1 MNEHVMLEIARQR
14 AAERQESAR
23 LTRLAREQRAV
34 DRARRG
40 QRGGGVRGV
49 PGVPGV
55 PAQGGGAADWPAVP
69 DYVDGTFATD
79 RQAASAG
86 RAAARR

>member
-14 AAERQESAR
+14 TAERQESAR
-23 LTRLAREQRAV
+23 LSRLAREQRAV

-40 QRGGGVRGV
+40 QRHVGVR
-49 PGVPGV
+49 GV
-55 PAQGGGAADWPAVP
+55 PAQGGGLADLPAVP
-69 DYVDGTFATD
+69 DYVDGTFASD
-79 RQAASAG
+79 RQSASAG

>member
-14 AAERQESAR
+14 TAEWQESAR
-23 LTRLAREQRAV
+23 LARLARLAREQRAA

-40 QRGGGVRGV
+40 RRRGGDRGV
-49 PGVPGV
+49 P
-55 PAQGGGAADWPAVP
+55 ALGGGPAGLPPVP

-79 RQAASAG
+79 RKAASAG

>member
-14 AAERQESAR
+14 TAERQESAR
-23 LTRLAREQRAV
+23 LSRLTREQRAV

-40 QRGGGVRGV
+40 GVC
-49 PGVPGV
+49 GV
-55 PAQGGGAADWPAVP
+55 PAQGGGLADLPAVP
-69 DYVDGTFATD
+69 DYVDGTFASD
-79 RQAASAG
+79 RQSASAG